1 VVAAERLAPPLIIPH
16 QSPAVLGVKP
26 AFEDVDA
33 QVFLAFHCAMPKT
46 ESNPTNNKGMTLTLE
61 EYFLTE
67 PKGAKLEMAQYLGV
81 SATWI
86 SLLIH
91 GRRLASAKLC
101 VDIERATQGLVTRKE
116 LRPDLY
122 GDVALMEESM

>member
-1 VVAAERLAPPLIIPH
+1 M
-16 QSPAVLGVKP
+16 SPNAGNQYQP
-26 AFEDVDA
+26 
-33 QVFLAFHCAMPKT
+33 
-46 ESNPTNNKGMTLTLE
+46 PTNNKGTTLTLE

-122 GDVALMEESM
+122 GDVALLEESM

>member
-1 VVAAERLAPPLIIPH
+1 VLDGSSSCRTLLSVCAASGNS
-16 QSPAVLGVKP
+16 SPTTYK
-26 AFEDVDA
+26 EI
-33 QVFLAFHCAMPKT
+33 
-46 ESNPTNNKGMTLTLE
+46 TLTLE

-122 GDVALMEESM
+122 GDVALLEEAM

>member
-1 VVAAERLAPPLIIPH
+1 MRWVRSQP
-16 QSPAVLGVKP
+16 
-26 AFEDVDA
+26 
-33 QVFLAFHCAMPKT
+33 
-46 ESNPTNNKGMTLTLE
+46 PTNNKGTTLTLE